1 LLVFVAFFGL
11 VPSSVTLKPL
21 GEGPSHGPPGPD
33 SGGSG
38 DKTVEEHES
47 SPRMGTGRLE
57 LEWRSQGIGF
67 GFAESQ
73 IGGTLVKLG
82 SKSGEGKKGCPL

>member
-1 LLVFVAFFGL
+1 MAHQAQ
-11 VPSSVTLKPL
+11 TL
-21 GEGPSHGPPGPD
+21 
-33 SGGSG
+33 GGSG

-47 SPRMGTGRLE
+47 SPRMRPGRLE

-73 IGGTLVKLG
+73 MGGTLVKLG
-82 SKSGEGKKGCPL
+82 SKSGEGKKGYPL